1 MTRVLVLSTTFK
13 LQQAPIA
20 SLFFDTVW
28 ECCAVQCRYV
38 VPIFIVILC

>member
-1 MTRVLVLSTTFK
+1 MTRVLVLSTA

-28 ECCAVQCRYV
+28 ECCAVQCWYV
-38 VPIFIVILC
+38 VPIFMVILC